1 MIKWSNIIKEEIEFL
16 EVIWLFLFGKE
27 LVLKVLEN
35 AKKIF
40 EEFSD
45 SPIWSSLTVI

>member
-27 LVLKVLEN
+27 LVLKVFEN
-35 AKKIF
+35 VKKIF
-40 EEFSD
+40 EEFLD
-45 SPIWSSLTVI
+45 LLIWFFFIVI